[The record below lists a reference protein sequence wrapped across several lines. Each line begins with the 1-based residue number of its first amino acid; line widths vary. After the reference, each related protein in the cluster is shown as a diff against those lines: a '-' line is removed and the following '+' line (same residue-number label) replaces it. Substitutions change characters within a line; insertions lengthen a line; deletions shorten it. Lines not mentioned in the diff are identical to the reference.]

1 MFACSVAE
9 IYPLNLAIPIRMFGH
24 RVYIESAMLWSMFPI
39 PSLKRPSASPASC
52 TPHISGT
59 RCSVC
64 YLLRVHIHITLYL
77 TFARLDRFCTVT
89 PHTDDPLFVRRFIVC
104 IRDGWDA
111 MSPGDSLAHRYS
123 AQYVTTS
130 ITGLDTDRVS
140 IHDHTRI
147 HLFTPAEPA
156 SKKYNIV
163 GAGVICCTCKLSC
176 T

>member
-1 MFACSVAE
+1 
-9 IYPLNLAIPIRMFGH
+9 
-24 RVYIESAMLWSMFPI
+24 
-39 PSLKRPSASPASC
+39 
-52 TPHISGT
+52 
-59 RCSVC
+59 
-64 YLLRVHIHITLYL
+64 
-77 TFARLDRFCTVT
+77 
-89 PHTDDPLFVRRFIVC
+89 
-104 IRDGWDA
+104 

-147 HLFTPAEPA
+147 QFTPAEPA